1 MVSIWSDMLHRN
13 FPFPLKDMSRD
24 ASTGGS
30 VVQQTSSPALPR
42 PNVQKGGG
50 GVGVATTSVVGG
62 QTPQPA
68 IPSRPSKRY
77 ITLNVFSLL
86 LGGWIVP
93 GSVLVHLPIHLN
105 AITKPL
111 PWHVCESDFP

>member
-1 MVSIWSDMLHRN
+1 
-13 FPFPLKDMSRD
+13 MSRD

-30 VVQQTSSPALPR
+30 VVQQTSLAFALPR
-42 PNVQKGGG
+42 PPSVRWGAEGGWR
-50 GVGVATTSVVGG
+50 SHDF
-62 QTPQPA
+62 
-68 IPSRPSKRY
+68 SRRAGKLPNQLSLYLHALPKRY

-105 AITKPL
+105 AVITG
-111 PWHVCESDFP
+111 